1 MRTDL
6 TWRSAKSCAIV
17 LILGIA
23 VIPAGISSAQTKS
36 KVQSE
41 MHICGLLTPQDVEP
55 IVGVR
60 PASQETK
67 GGTTCMWGDPGNDPS
82 KPRLLI
88 QAPTFAQAPN
98 DPVSGGSTPTQGRLE
113 ASFKANRTQAFSDK
127 SEHAKDEPQL
137 GKTAFSALTDFGVEI
152 VILKKK
158 GILNIQYMTG
168 KRGTP
173 EDVEAIR
180 KLAAKVAASF

>member
-6 TWRSAKSCAIV
+6 TWPSAKFCAAV
-17 LILGIA
+17 LVLGMA
-23 VIPAGISSAQTKS
+23 VMPAGISSAQTKS
-36 KVQSE
+36 ITPQE
-41 MHICGLLTPQDVEP
+41 FHMCGLLTAQDVAP

-67 GGTTCMWGDPGNDPS
+67 GGSTCLWGDPGNDPN

-88 QAPTFAQAPN
+88 QAPSFDQGNN
-98 DPVSGGSTPTQGRLE
+98 DPVLGGSTPIQGRLE

-137 GKTAFSALTDFGVEI
+137 GKTAFSALTDYGVEI
-152 VILKKK
+152 VILRKK
-158 GILNIQYMTG
+158 GLLNIQFMTG